1 MVKVIPWPP
10 LVLAGI
16 RSGIAALV
24 IFLYDKPTH
33 LRFGKF
39 TVGGAISYAIM
50 VIFFV
55 LANKMTTSGNA
66 ILIQY
71 TAPVYVAIF
80 SFWFLGEKSNTI
92 DWITILIML
101 FGLGLF
107 FFDKLSFT
115 ELWGNIAALI
125 AGFGFAAT
133 ILFMRKQKMG
143 RPIDSVL
150 LGNLITFFVCIPFI
164 MSDVTFD
171 VKPWIGI
178 SYLGIVQLGLSY
190 VFFSKAIRYVS
201 ALDAIIY
208 PVIEPIF
215 NPILAFFFLGEL
227 MSGNAQIGGVLVLIG
242 VISRGLLQVATTTK
256 GNNYG

>member
-80 SFWFLGEKSNTI
+80 SFSFLGEKSNII

-115 ELWGNIAALI
+115 EFWGNIAALI
-125 AGFGFAAT
+125 AGF
-133 ILFMRKQKMG
+133 
-143 RPIDSVL
+143 DY
-150 LGNLITFFVCIPFI
+150 FFCMYSLYYQRCYI
-164 MSDVTFD
+164 
-171 VKPWIGI
+171 
-178 SYLGIVQLGLSY
+178 
-190 VFFSKAIRYVS
+190 
-201 ALDAIIY
+201 
-208 PVIEPIF
+208 
-215 NPILAFFFLGEL
+215 
-227 MSGNAQIGGVLVLIG
+227 
-242 VISRGLLQVATTTK
+242 
-256 GNNYG
+256 

>member
-24 IFLYDKPTH
+24 IFLYDRPTH
-33 LRFGKF
+33 IRFGKF

-80 SFWFLGEKSNTI
+80 SFSLLGEKSNTV
-92 DWITILIML
+92 DWITIFIML

-107 FFDKLSFT
+107 FFDELSFT
-115 ELWGNIAALI
+115 EFWGNIAALI

-164 MSDVTFD
+164 TSDVTFEM
-171 VKPWIGI
+171 KPWIGI
-178 SYLGIVQLGLSY
+178 FYLGIVQLGLSY

-215 NPILAFFFLGEL
+215 NPILAFLFLGEI
-227 MSGNAQIGGVLVLIG
+227 MSGNAQIGGVLVLSG
-242 VISRGLLQVATTTK
+242 VIVRGIIQNSSSNT
-256 GNNYG
+256 